1 MYDVIVIGAGPTG
14 CVAAKILA
22 EKGYKILLVEKC
34 KMPRY
39 KSCSGILIKKSMELV
54 ECYFGECIPSSATCS
69 PTENKG
75 MIFIDDKGK
84 EYRFEQEGMNVWR
97 SSFDNWLATKAA
109 DCGVE
114 IRDCTI
120 AVSCE
125 EIEGR
130 VRIML
135 HNGENYLVEAKY
147 VIDCE
152 GVTGSIKRKL
162 LNITP
167 AYITTYQTFNEG
179 SIDLDSHYFYAY
191 LQPELSEYD
200 AWFNVKDN
208 FLIFGVAVQ
217 DVSKIGDYY
226 NKFISHMET
235 HNNLH
240 ISRQVK
246 EEKWLMPRIGQ
257 ECKIDYGIGRVIFAG
272 EIAGFLNPMGE
283 GISAGM
289 ESAYH
294 AARAIES
301 CFDFPER
308 VRASYEADTKD
319 LRGYMKRQWDLVDGM
334 AEAFKKKR
342 LLE

>member
-1 MYDVIVIGAGPTG
+1 MYDVMVIGAGPTG

-22 EKGYKILLVEKC
+22 EKGYKILFVEKC

-114 IRDCTI
+114 IRDCTM

-125 EIEGR
+125 EIEDR
-130 VRIML
+130 VRITL
-135 HNGENYLVEAKY
+135 RNGENYLVEAKY

-191 LQPELSEYD
+191 LQPGLSEYD

-217 DVSKIGDYY
+217 DVSQIGDYY
-226 NKFISHMET
+226 NKFISHMKT

-257 ECKIDYGIGRVIFAG
+257 ECKIDYGIGRIIFAG

-294 AARAIES
+294 VAGAIES
-301 CFDFPER
+301 CFDSPER
-308 VRASYEADTKD
+308 VRARYEADTKD

-334 AEAFKKKR
+334 AETFKIRR
-342 LLE
+342 LYE